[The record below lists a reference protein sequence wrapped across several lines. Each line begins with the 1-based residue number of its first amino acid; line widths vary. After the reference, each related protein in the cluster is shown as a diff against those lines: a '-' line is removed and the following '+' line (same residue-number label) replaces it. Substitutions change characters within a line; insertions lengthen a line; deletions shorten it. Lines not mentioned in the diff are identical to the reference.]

1 MNTVRDFIRG
11 ALLAG
16 AAALLA
22 ACSGGLKKP
31 DPTPLAPL
39 TAKVAGRE
47 VWKSDIGDVNFPL
60 SVAVAG
66 NTFVVADDGGTVMA
80 MQADTGKE
88 VWRTRVGDKL
98 SAGVGSDGRFAAV
111 VTRENELV
119 VLDAGK
125 IAWRQQL
132 GSRVNTSPL
141 VAGERVFVMGLDRS
155 VQAFDALDGRKLWTY
170 QRPSDALTLAKA
182 GIVTAFKDTLLI
194 GQGSK
199 LVGIDPLQGTQR
211 WEVTIA
217 SPRGTNEVERL
228 ADLVAPAL
236 RVGDVVCARAFQSA
250 VACVNAER
258 GSLLWTRNI
267 GGIDGLGGDD
277 QIVVGVDASD
287 RLTAW
292 RAADGTVAWT
302 GETLLYRDLSP
313 PLGLGKTLIVGDL
326 DGMVHWLSRD
336 SGEEVLRLPT
346 DGKPIRVAP
355 VSSGLTVLVVTS
367 NGGLRAFRPE

>member
-1 MNTVRDFIRG
+1 M
-11 ALLAG
+11 
-16 AAALLA
+16 
-22 ACSGGLKKP
+22 
-31 DPTPLAPL
+31 
-39 TAKVAGRE
+39 
-47 VWKSDIGDVNFPL
+47 
-60 SVAVAG
+60 
-66 NTFVVADDGGTVMA
+66 
-80 MQADTGKE
+80 
-88 VWRTRVGDKL
+88 
-98 SAGVGSDGRFAAV
+98 
-111 VTRENELV
+111 
-119 VLDAGK
+119 
-125 IAWRQQL
+125 
-132 GSRVNTSPL
+132 NTSPL